1 MNPYR
6 KWFKIVVW
14 IGVLGNWM
22 FAFLAMF
29 LDPDRLLASLRLG
42 GVDSTIWLFNYSV
55 LLTLLSC
62 FYIPAAND
70 PLRYRTNAWLLVCCR
85 LIPASTF
92 FIGVALG
99 FMPKGFLMLGLGDG
113 TIGVIELLLLTR
125 ILRFEA
131 RQLELQAG

>member
-1 MNPYR
+1 M
-6 KWFKIVVW
+6 
-14 IGVLGNWM
+14 L
-22 FAFLAMF
+22 
-29 LDPDRLLASLRLG
+29 LDPNQLLSWLRLG

-70 PLRYRTNAWLLVCCR
+70 PLRYRSNAWLLVCAR

-113 TIGVIELLLLTR
+113 TIGVIQLLLLART
-125 ILRFEA
+125 LRFDA
-131 RQLELQAG
+131 RQLEMQAG